1 MDLPNDPHSVD
12 IGSIKAEATLPDWP
26 ALAGRAISDVSRIVE
41 AEIRLFEIGFRETIK
56 AEIDR
61 ALFAMMA
68 MAAFIWGGIC
78 GFAAII
84 IGLRDVLGH
93 WWMSFA
99 VVCGLA
105 LLIAA
110 VLWAIMVVRRPE
122 SITAAKPS
130 S

>member
-1 MDLPNDPHSVD
+1 MDHSSEANNPQA
-12 IGSIKAEATLPDWP
+12 SIRPEIELLDWP
-26 ALAGRAISDVSRIVE
+26 ALAGRAIGDISRIVE
-41 AEIRLFEIGFRETIK
+41 AEIRLFEIGFRETVK

-99 VVCGLA
+99 VVCGIA
-105 LLIAA
+105 LLTAA
-110 VLWAIMVVRRPE
+110 VLWVMMVARRPE
-122 SITAAKPS
+122 SLAKPS
-130 S
+130 SSP

>member
-1 MDLPNDPHSVD
+1 MDLSNDPHSVEL
-12 IGSIKAEATLPDWP
+12 GNATTEKTLPDWP
-26 ALAGRAISDVSRIVE
+26 ALAGRAIGDISRIVE
-41 AEIRLFEIGFRETIK
+41 AEIRLFEIGLRETIK

-61 ALFAMMA
+61 AMFAMMA

-105 LLIAA
+105 FLIAGA
-110 VLWAIMVVRRPE
+110 LWVIMVVRRPE
-122 SITAAKPS
+122 SIAKPKS
-130 S
+130 SS